1 MRWEKLLG
9 VCVFLGSLSVAM
21 AGGIGIP
28 KKEDVP
34 KYLKQLKTSPV
45 AADRARAAEMLGKRG
60 GINANDVE
68 AAIEPL
74 KKSLEKDIDA
84 KVRAAAALA
93 LGNIHSDAEGIV
105 PILIDRLKNDSAMNV
120 KMATVVALGQYGPS
134 AKDAVPPLRELLK
147 KFDAK
152 KSKEG
157 QTIQNSLGAI
167 TGKKKKKA

>member
-1 MRWEKLLG
+1 MRWAKSIGLCIFFG
-9 VCVFLGSLSVAM
+9 AISLVS
-21 AGGIGIP
+21 AGGLGIP

-68 AAIEPL
+68 EAVEPL

-84 KVRAAAALA
+84 SVRAAAALA
-93 LGNIHSDAEGIV
+93 LGNIHSDAVGTV
-105 PILIDRLKNDSAMNV
+105 PLLIGRLKNDSAMSV
-120 KMATVVALGQYGPS
+120 KMASVVALGQYGPD
-134 AKDAVPPLRELLK
+134 AKDALPPLRELGK

-157 QTIQNSLGAI
+157 QTIQNSVMAI
-167 TGKKKKKA
+167 SGKKKKG

>member
-1 MRWEKLLG
+1 MRWAKPIGLG
-9 VCVFLGSLSVAM
+9 IFLVAISATV
-21 AGGIGIP
+21 AGGLGIP
-28 KKEDVP
+28 KREDVP

-68 AAIEPL
+68 EAVEPL

-84 KVRAAAALA
+84 SVRAAAALA
-93 LGNIHSDAEGIV
+93 LGNIHSDAVGTV
-105 PILIDRLKNDSAMNV
+105 PLLIGRLKNDSAMSV
-120 KMATVVALGQYGPS
+120 KMASVVALGQYGPD
-134 AKDAVPPLRELLK
+134 AKDALPPLRELGK

-157 QTIQNSLGAI
+157 QTIQNSVMAI
-167 TGKKKKKA
+167 SGKKKKG